1 MKCMSVLYE
10 LQIENKA
17 TIAVAEEEEIAQQKP
32 EKIRAFV
39 ETEFKRPC
47 S

>member
-17 TIAVAEEEEIAQQKP
+17 AIAVAEKEIAPQKP

-39 ETEFKRPC
+39 ETELKRPC